1 MGNQVQ
7 VRKVCVLGSS
17 GYIGS
22 FLCQFLKKDFEII
35 SHSRKKIVD
44 LDFCRNIKNFVN
56 GDITN
61 HQTLDK
67 IIKLKPDIII
77 YTISLDH
84 FKSEYS
90 LANSIKVSVSP
101 FLYLL
106 ETIKEKKLN
115 IDVVYFSTMQV
126 YGRNY
131 NKKIIKESYPKNL
144 NNIYA
149 LTHSICEDALISY
162 GQNIKFSILRL
173 SNAFGFPVFPNANV
187 WWPVLNDICK
197 MAKKNFCIKLQSDG
211 SPLRDFISLDNIGL
225 FIKKLITQKSKDNQI
240 INLCSGKTLSILDI
254 AKQVANSAY
263 FKKPISIKKK
273 KSLKK
278 RNYLFKY
285 NNSRMKN
292 YLPKLNFD
300 LQKDIYKFLSKI

>member
-1 MGNQVQ
+1 V
-7 VRKVCVLGSS
+7 KKICILGSS

-22 FLCQFLKKDFEII
+22 FLCQYLKKDFDII
-35 SHSRKKIVD
+35 SHSKKKIIN
-44 LDFCRNIKNFVN
+44 LNFRKNIKKFVH
-56 GDITN
+56 GDIVNYKTIDN
-61 HQTLDK
+61 
-67 IIKLKPDIII
+67 IIKLRPDKII
-77 YTISLDH
+77 YTISLNH
-84 FKSEYS
+84 FDSETC
-90 LANSIKVSVSP
+90 LTNSIRINVLP
-101 FLYLL
+101 FLYLI
-106 ETIKEKKLN
+106 EKIIEKKLN
-115 IDVVYFSTMQV
+115 IEIIYFSTMQV
-126 YGRNY
+126 YGRDY
-131 NKKIIKESYPKNL
+131 QVKIINETYPKNL

-149 LTHSICEDALISY
+149 LTHSICEDALLSQKQRI
-162 GQNIKFSILRL
+162 NFSILRL
-173 SNAFGFPVFPNANV
+173 SNAFGMPVFPNKNV

-225 FIKKLITQKSKDNQI
+225 FIKKIITQKSKDNEI
-240 INLCSGKTLSILDI
+240 INLCSGKTLSILDV
-254 AKQVANSAY
+254 AKQIANSAY

-300 LQKDIYKFLSKI
+300 LQKDIYKFLSRI

>member
-61 HQTLDK
+61 HKTLDK

-115 IDVVYFSTMQV
+115 D
-126 YGRNY
+126 
-131 NKKIIKESYPKNL
+131 
-144 NNIYA
+144 
-149 LTHSICEDALISY
+149 
-162 GQNIKFSILRL
+162 
-173 SNAFGFPVFPNANV
+173 
-187 WWPVLNDICK
+187 
-197 MAKKNFCIKLQSDG
+197 
-211 SPLRDFISLDNIGL
+211 
-225 FIKKLITQKSKDNQI
+225 
-240 INLCSGKTLSILDI
+240 
-254 AKQVANSAY
+254 
-263 FKKPISIKKK
+263 
-273 KSLKK
+273 
-278 RNYLFKY
+278 
-285 NNSRMKN
+285 
-292 YLPKLNFD
+292 
-300 LQKDIYKFLSKI
+300 